1 MCSDLTSSFTPVS
14 SARHASVYKVIIGIL
29 REMSEQKCLVSL
41 LGPLPNQAQSLGSLL
56 QTLENQARIANE
68 KIGN

>member
-1 MCSDLTSSFTPVS
+1 
-14 SARHASVYKVIIGIL
+14 
-29 REMSEQKCLVSL
+29 MSEQKCLVSL